1 MVAAASEDLQAFRR
15 HRPMWADGEQTPET
29 PDPSS
34 SSSSPHQQQQHEHE
48 QQERISWPLIS
59 FENTIQNVCCISFL
73 LGLFFAA
80 SLLSLLFF
88 FLYSP
93 AKQALWPPL
102 NIYAILLIL
111 FHLLEFLTTAIF
123 NPSRVSVDCKLS
135 FLLFLFSFF
144 WSGGRNLSASL
155 GVTGQKKDENLILS
169 FFFLSAEAFLLNN
182 GASYWYAQ
190 MMSITEHVLRERY
203 LAKNGWEVRMMK
215 DDRVRMCGLMV
226 TMVGQGIRTMAMIT
240 AARSFN
246 HRVSTDPKKQ
256 EDHRLVTHGVYRL
269 LRHPSYFGFFWW
281 SIGIQ
286 LFLANPCSLILF
298 SFVLWS
304 FFKARIQNEELH
316 LIKFFGKAYVDYRS
330 TTSTYIPFI
339 R

>member
-1 MVAAASEDLQAFRR
+1 MVAAVTEDLQAFRR

-29 PDPSS
+29 PDPSPS
-34 SSSSPHQQQQHEHE
+34 PSSSPHHQHEHE
-48 QQERISWPLIS
+48 QEERISWPLIS

-73 LGLFFAA
+73 LGLFFA
-80 SLLSLLFF
+80 SNLLSLLFF

-123 NPSRVSVDCKLS
+123 NPSRVSVDS
-135 FLLFLFSFF
+135 
-144 WSGGRNLSASL
+144 
-155 GVTGQKKDENLILS
+155 
-169 FFFLSAEAFLLNN
+169 FLLNN

-190 MMSITEHVLRERY
+190 MMSITEYVVRERY
-203 LAKNGWEVRMMK
+203 LGKDGWGLGILK
-215 DDRVRMCGLMV
+215 DDRVRLGGLLV

-286 LFLANPCSLILF
+286 LFLANPCSLVLF